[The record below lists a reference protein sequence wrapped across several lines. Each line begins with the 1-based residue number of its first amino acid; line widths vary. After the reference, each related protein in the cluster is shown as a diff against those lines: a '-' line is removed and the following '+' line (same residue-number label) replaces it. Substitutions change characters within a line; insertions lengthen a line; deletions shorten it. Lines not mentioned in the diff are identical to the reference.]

1 MKKRYRIIAL
11 LLCSAALS
19 LFCACGRAS
28 GSAARD
34 DPEIAAF
41 LEILE
46 KLGGDPNL
54 DLLTEPERVIY
65 LVRILE
71 DEVDNGGF
79 AQYYHNFSGNHANEI
94 VWAFEAINAPEIAE
108 ICRKANSIFGDQV
121 PRDWEERIR
130 AFDSLSEDLA
140 DSLLTECDNAFYAS
154 EEELHR
160 LEAAYVEANAEDFG
174 K

>member
-1 MKKRYRIIAL
+1 MKKRNRIIAL

-46 KLGGDPNL
+46 KLDGEPNL
-54 DLLTEPERVIY
+54 DLLSEPERVIY

-71 DEVDNGGF
+71 DEVNNGGF
-79 AQYYHNFSGNHANEI
+79 AQYYYNSGGDHANEI
-94 VWAFEAINAPEIAE
+94 VWAFETINAPAVAE
-108 ICRKANSIFGDQV
+108 ICRKANSIFGDRV

-130 AFDSLSEDLA
+130 AFESLSEDSS
-140 DSLLTECDNAFYAS
+140 DKLLTECDNAFYAS

-160 LEAAYVEANAEDFG
+160 LEAAYVEAHAQAFG